1 MGNKIMQRE
10 RQNIRQSEA
19 AVGREAKGR
28 KEAEE
33 GKEPAGWRWKEAS
46 IRRAGSRRNEG
57 LTGFLCFAFISP

>member
-1 MGNKIMQRE
+1 MGNEIMQRE

-33 GKEPAGWRWKEAS
+33 GREAAGWRWKEAGR
-46 IRRAGSRRNEG
+46 RRAGSRRNEG